1 MTFRFRSA
9 IRAATLLALATTVPT
24 MAALAQQSTAGVVNS
39 FQVSEL
45 SDQTASDAAV
55 VGLEE
60 EVEIASVSDWPEGA
74 NEELPLAGI
83 MYGNPYAGIGTANAT
98 IAYESSR
105 RFRAERSG
113 YVETVKYHNRILR
126 DYEIDARCAQSG
138 NNPANKYCVCKA
150 NKLDAFSCGYTMNSY
165 HVGNGGTIV
174 VELRPDDGNGYPGD
188 EVLGKTVQF
197 IPMNNQ
203 DKWYPELEFDVQ
215 PLLEAGRIY
224 HLVFTNLTPPS
235 NCAISNVPVDRARNC
250 PRNEGAMSLNGN
262 FHLSTPTSTSK
273 YGPYRGNKS
282 SATLFRRSPDRGWEQ
297 YWNSLSYY
305 ELRYVDGVAVG
316 DTYYAHHAVS
326 GGSTILGGQVRVRQR
341 FTVRDDDRKVTGVW
355 VNFGHVNS
363 ADGSPLNAELK
374 NESGSV
380 IASGL
385 IPSSAYCRERALEGG
400 SYARN
405 NCRDWGYL
413 DFGKTV
419 LLSEEYTYTLE
430 LSTSSKGGYKIS
442 TYLPFTSHGF
452 KDRNHWF
459 GARAEYSRDNGARW
473 NLWSGQWDFE
483 RDLPVVFTIEGMP
496 LQLP

>member
-1 MTFRFRSA
+1 
-9 IRAATLLALATTVPT
+9 

-363 ADGSPLNAELK
+363 SDGSPLNAELK